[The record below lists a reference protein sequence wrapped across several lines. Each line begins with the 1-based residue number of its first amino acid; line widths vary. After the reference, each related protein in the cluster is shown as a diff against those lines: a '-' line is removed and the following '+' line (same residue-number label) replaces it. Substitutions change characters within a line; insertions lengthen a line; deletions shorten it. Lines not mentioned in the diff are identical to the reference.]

1 MVNGAD
7 HFHNGFSLMNHL
19 DVSIDVDDG
28 TFALLD
34 KAEIVHV
41 IVQRGAGTVSTVK
54 NTATYEDYKDRL
66 IKQAEAPK
74 KQVELPLDKP
84 KTNTLDI
91 KKQDIMV
98 KFSALFDAI
107 ITYEP
112 AAINARPYSKR
123 CINAA
128 MTRLEEA
135 RLWLKETF

>member
-1 MVNGAD
+1 MGK
-7 HFHNGFSLMNHL
+7 HL
-19 DVSIDVDDG
+19 TESEYTAIKQ
-28 TFALLD
+28 LLS
-34 KAEIVHV
+34 KGYEGKKVAEIMR
-41 IVQRGAGTVSTVK
+41 RGTGTVSTVK
-54 NTATYEDYKDRL
+54 NSASYEDYQKKIIRQL
-66 IKQAEAPK
+66 EAPK
-74 KQVELPLDKP
+74 KQAELPLDKP

>member
-1 MVNGAD
+1 MGK
-7 HFHNGFSLMNHL
+7 HL
-19 DVSIDVDDG
+19 TESEYTAIKQ
-28 TFALLD
+28 LLS
-34 KAEIVHV
+34 KGYEGKKVAEIM
-41 IVQRGAGTVSTVK
+41 QRGTGTVSTVK
-54 NTATYEDYKDRL
+54 NSASYEDYQKKIIRQL
-66 IKQAEAPK
+66 VTPK
-74 KQVELPLDKP
+74 KQTELPLDKP

-91 KKQDIMV
+91 KKQDVMV

>member
-1 MVNGAD
+1 MGK
-7 HFHNGFSLMNHL
+7 HL
-19 DVSIDVDDG
+19 TESEYTAIKQ
-28 TFALLD
+28 LLS
-34 KAEIVHV
+34 KGYEGKKVAEIM
-41 IVQRGAGTVSTVK
+41 QRGTGTVSTVK
-54 NTATYEDYKDRL
+54 NSATYEDYKSKIIRQL
-66 IKQAEAPK
+66 EAPK
-74 KQVELPLDKP
+74 KQAELPLDKP